1 MREGTQGNNVLSV
14 GRTGLA
20 SFLLAFLR
28 PSDAKGATLGTEDVS
43 LELLSNT
50 LRVSF
55 DQIERIGMEKGWLG
69 HAIKLHLPGS
79 EKTISGLSQRSAK
92 EFKEGLEAARTYW
105 WKKNL
110 GKFQEE
116 IERIHI
122 EVSGLKQPNR
132 YARHSIVSG
141 LSNAAN
147 QLLSNFPNTYP
158 DQITSLEAVH
168 HLNAIKEFAR
178 DSEGARSHANNV
190 FVPRELKNSKK
201 FFDTIESNPLTD
213 DQRKAVVI
221 DEDHNLVVAA
231 AGSGK
236 TSVIVAKA
244 GWLTNRGF
252 CDPSELLLLA
262 YAKDAQVEMEER
274 ILRRLGEETGEELSV
289 RTFHGLGLS
298 IIGEATGKKPSL
310 SVVAED
316 NKALLDLLRSFVT
329 ELIQDK
335 KYSSLMVTWF
345 QNHFAPYRSETE
357 FKNQGEYWN
366 YIRANEI
373 RSLKGEKLKSFE
385 ECEIANFLY
394 LNGVKYEY
402 EKPYEH
408 DTATSQKR
416 QYQPDF
422 FLPEYGIYIEH
433 FALSKSGD
441 TPPFIDREEY
451 LRSRQWK
458 LELHATH
465 STHLI
470 ETFSHEKASDV
481 LTKNLSEKLN
491 AAGVKMAPIPPE
503 VVFVILEEQG
513 RVDPFTR
520 LIATFLQH
528 FKGSQLTITDI
539 ENRAKTLSD
548 GSRAAAFVKVF
559 EPVFERYQKKL
570 ADRKQIDFH
579 DMINQATAL
588 VEQGRYKSPYH
599 YLLVDEFQDI
609 SPGRANLLNALL
621 ENPGDAQ
628 LFAVGDDW
636 QAIYRFAGSDI
647 AIMREFKERF
657 GASARIDLGTT
668 FRCSEPIAKAATTF
682 VLENP
687 AQLRKDV
694 SATRKAK
701 PPCISIGL
709 PSPDGNDLLEEA
721 FQSIDEDVSQ
731 SDEHASVL
739 VLGRYR
745 HSRPKD
751 LSRLSKTYSSLDIS
765 YMTIHRSKG
774 LEADYV
780 IIVGLSSGKYGFPT
794 EIADDP
800 LLDIVL
806 AQPEGH
812 ANAEERRL
820 FYVALTRARKHAY
833 LISDGG
839 SSSPFV
845 KELLSGKYQVS
856 VFGRPPEEDV
866 SCPTCKEGRLERR
879 DGANGTFY
887 GCSNWPY
894 CNFTQ
899 SACPNCSQGLPIKKD
914 GQVICRDCGQHVE
927 GCPQC
932 DGWLQKKD
940 GKFGPFLG
948 CSSWPSCNYTRKLSS

>member
-1 MREGTQGNNVLSV
+1 MGERVKGNTVLSV
-14 GRTGLA
+14 GRSGLA
-20 SFLLAFLR
+20 SLLLAFLR
-28 PSDAKGATLGTEDVS
+28 PNDAKGATLNADDVS
-43 LELLSNT
+43 LDHLSNT
-50 LRVSF
+50 LRISF
-55 DQIERIGMEKGWLG
+55 DQIEGIVMEKGWLG
-69 HAIKLHLPGS
+69 HAVKIHLPKTV
-79 EKTISGLSQRSAK
+79 KTISGLSQRNAF
-92 EFKEGLEAARTYW
+92 ELQEGLEAARIYW
-105 WKKNL
+105 WKKVL
-110 GKFQEE
+110 EKFKAD
-116 IERIHI
+116 IERIHS
-122 EVSGLKQPNR
+122 EVAALKQPSH

-141 LSNAAN
+141 LATAAN
-147 QLLSNFPNTYP
+147 HLLSNFPNSYP
-158 DQITSLEAVH
+158 DQITSLEPVH
-168 HLNAIKEFAR
+168 LLNAIKEFAA
-178 DSEGARSHANNV
+178 DPEGARSHANSI
-190 FVPRELKNSKK
+190 FVPKELKKSKTL
-201 FFDTIESNPLTD
+201 FDTIESNPLTD

-244 GWLTNRGF
+244 GWLTSREF
-252 CDPSELLLLA
+252 CLPSELLLLA
-262 YAKDAQVEMEER
+262 YAKDAQVEMQER
-274 ILRRLGEETGEELSV
+274 IQRRLGEKTGKELSV

-316 NKALLDLLRSFVT
+316 NRAFLDLLRSFIT

-335 KYSSLMVTWF
+335 KYSNLAVTWF
-345 QNHFAPYRSETE
+345 QNHFAPYRGETE
-357 FKNQGEYWN
+357 FKNQGEYWD

-422 FLPEYGIYIEH
+422 FLPEHGIYIEH

-465 STHLI
+465 KTHLI
-470 ETFSHEKASDV
+470 ETFSHEKASGV
-481 LTKNLSEKLN
+481 LTKNLSDKLN
-491 AAGVKMAPIPPE
+491 AAGVKMTPIAPEEI
-503 VVFVILEEQG
+503 FVILEEQG

-520 LIATFLQH
+520 LIGSFLQH
-528 FKGSQLTITDI
+528 FKGGQLTISAI
-539 ENRAKTLSD
+539 ETRARNLSD
-548 GSRAAAFVKVF
+548 ASRSDAFVKIF
-559 EPVFERYQKKL
+559 EPVFERYQKWL
-570 ADRKQIDFH
+570 SERKQIDFH
-579 DMINQATAL
+579 DMINQATSL
-588 VEQGRYKSPYH
+588 VEGGRYKSPYR
-599 YLLVDEFQDI
+599 YVLVDEFQDI
-609 SPGRANLLNALL
+609 SPGRAKLLNALL
-621 ENPGDAQ
+621 ENPDDAQ

-657 GASARIDLGTT
+657 GASERIDLATT
-668 FRCSEPIAKAATTF
+668 FRCSEPIATAATTF
-682 VLENP
+682 ILENP
-687 AQLRKDV
+687 TQLRKNV

-701 PPCISIGL
+701 PPCINIGL
-709 PSPDGNDLLEEA
+709 PSPDGNNLLEEA
-721 FQSIDEDVSQ
+721 LSSIDDEVSK
-731 SDEHASVL
+731 SDGRASVL

-745 HSRPKD
+745 HSRPEE
-751 LSRLSKTYSSLDIS
+751 LNHLSKSYPSLEIS

-780 IIVGLSSGKYGFPT
+780 VIVGLSSGKYGFPT

-812 ANAEERRL
+812 ANSEERRL
-820 FYVALTRARKHAY
+820 LYVALTRAKNRAY

-839 SSSPFV
+839 SPSPFV
-845 KELLSGKYQVS
+845 KELLNGKYQVK
-856 VFGRPPEEDV
+856 VFGRPPAEEV
-866 SCPTCKEGRLERR
+866 SCPTCKEGTLERR
-879 DGANGTFY
+879 EGPNGIFY

-894 CNFTQ
+894 CGFTQ
-899 SACPNCSQGLPIKKD
+899 SACPICSQGLPVKKD
-914 GQVICRDCGQHVE
+914 GQVACRECGQHVE
-927 GCPQC
+927 GCPRC
-932 DGWLQKKD
+932 DGWLQKKN
-940 GKFGPFLG
+940 GKFGVFLG
-948 CSSWPSCNYTRKLSS
+948 CSSWPSCNYTRNLSS